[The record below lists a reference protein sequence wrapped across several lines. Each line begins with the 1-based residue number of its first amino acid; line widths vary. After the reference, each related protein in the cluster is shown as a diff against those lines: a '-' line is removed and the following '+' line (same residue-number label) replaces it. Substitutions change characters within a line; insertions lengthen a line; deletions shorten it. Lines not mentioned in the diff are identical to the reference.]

1 MNRNYLK
8 YILIGGASIFV
19 LTGCDDYLN
28 RESTSGVNTSDLIW
42 QNPKAIT
49 AVLADMYDSGLK
61 LDEFDDWYGSKK
73 ANLANQTS
81 FSDEATASY
90 QKESA
95 FDKSNST
102 YSYGDYVFND
112 DMVTRYKQIRIV
124 NNFLLNIEKTSVLS
138 EDEKE
143 ELGAEARFI
152 RAMQY
157 FGLVKRYGGV
167 PLLTV
172 PQEYTAGNTEA
183 LYQARDTEAA
193 TYDFII
199 NECKAIYES
208 LPEVRSSDAKY
219 RANRGTVLALWSRA
233 ALYAGTIAKY
243 SKTLTLT
250 GEAVSKGYVYIPETE
265 AKRYFDECYTA
276 SSKIL
281 DEMVPRVYSLYKSTG
296 TEAEELAQ
304 NFYNL
309 FSKTVN
315 GDNGEYIFQKQYN
328 VAAGKGH
335 MWDKLNVPFSY
346 RGDGW
351 GCGMSPVLE
360 MVEEFEYIDG
370 TEGKL
375 KMKDSSGKAIS
386 YDSPYD
392 IFKNKDPRLLGSV
405 YLPGADYKGHGGG
418 KIEWLRG
425 VIDGQDGIG
434 TKYEASAQPDKEN
447 KVVIDGKTYN
457 TSGKDGGSLSVG
469 DASKTGFYQRKFLD
483 ESLTDYTNID
493 AKRSSTPW
501 VVFRL
506 AEIYLNRAE
515 ACMELNRHLDVA
527 LKDINEIRG
536 RAGIKLL
543 TEGDLTLDKVRHER
557 KVELAFEKHRYWD
570 LKRWRLAHLDVS
582 KGGLTNFR
590 GTALCPYYNIKSGKY
605 TFETGVPEKRKR
617 LFLEK
622 NYYTMF
628 RPEDLSTNP
637 LMVQNPGYGN

>member
-1 MNRNYLK
+1 
-8 YILIGGASIFV
+8 
-19 LTGCDDYLN
+19 
-28 RESTSGVNTSDLIW
+28 
-42 QNPKAIT
+42 
-49 AVLADMYDSGLK
+49 MYDSGLK

-81 FSDEATASY
+81 LSDEATASY

-143 ELGAEARFI
+143 EIGAEARFI

-167 PLLTV
+167 PLQTI
-172 PQEYTAGNTEA
+172 PQEYTTGNTQA

-199 NECKAIYES
+199 NECKAIYGS
-208 LPEVRSSDAKY
+208 LPEVRNSDAKY
-219 RANRGTVLALWSRA
+219 RANRGAVLALWSRA

-243 SKTLTLT
+243 SKALTLT

-265 AKRYFDECYTA
+265 AERYFDECYTA

-281 DEMVPRVYSLYKSTG
+281 DEMVPRVYSLYKSTSMDP
-296 TEAEELAQ
+296 EELAQ

-375 KMKDSSGKAIS
+375 KMKDSGGKAIS

-405 YLPGADYKGHGGG
+405 YLPGADYKGYGGG
-418 KIEWLRG
+418 KIEWMRG
-425 VIDGQDGIG
+425 VINGQDGIG

-447 KVVIDGKTYN
+447 KVVIDGQTYN

-483 ESLTDYTNID
+483 ESLTDYTDID

-506 AEIYLNRAE
+506 AEIYLNYAE
-515 ACMELNRHLDVA
+515 AMYHCGKEDVA
-527 LKDINEIRG
+527 REYVNYIRKRARGGREDILPDVTESG
-536 RAGIKLL
+536 EALL
-543 TEGDLTLDKVRHER
+543 AKIQHER
-557 KVELAFEKHRYWD
+557 KVELAFEEHRFYDVRRWKIAEKVDRGAFHGINITKQTDGTKKYELFKIQDRDFVAPANYLLPIPRYEIQKND
-570 LKRWRLAHLDVS
+570 L
-582 KGGLTNFR
+582 
-590 GTALCPYYNIKSGKY
+590 
-605 TFETGVPEKRKR
+605 
-617 LFLEK
+617 LE
-622 NYYTMF
+622 
-628 RPEDLSTNP
+628 
-637 LMVQNPGYGN
+637 QNPGYDK

>member
-8 YILIGGASIFV
+8 YILIGGVSIFV
-19 LTGCDDYLN
+19 WTGCDDYLN
-28 RESTSGVNTSDLIW
+28 RESTSGVNTPDLIW

-81 FSDEATASY
+81 LSDEATASY

-167 PLLTV
+167 PLQTV
-172 PQEYTAGNTEA
+172 PKEYTAGNTEA

-250 GEAVSKGYVYIPETE
+250 GEAVSKRSEERRVG
-265 AKRYFDECYTA
+265 KECR
-276 SSKIL
+276 S
-281 DEMVPRVYSLYKSTG
+281 R
-296 TEAEELAQ
+296 
-304 NFYNL
+304 
-309 FSKTVN
+309 
-315 GDNGEYIFQKQYN
+315 
-328 VAAGKGH
+328 
-335 MWDKLNVPFSY
+335 W
-346 RGDGW
+346 
-351 GCGMSPVLE
+351 
-360 MVEEFEYIDG
+360 
-370 TEGKL
+370 
-375 KMKDSSGKAIS
+375 
-386 YDSPYD
+386 SPY
-392 IFKNKDPRLLGSV
+392 
-405 YLPGADYKGHGGG
+405 H
-418 KIEWLRG
+418 
-425 VIDGQDGIG
+425 
-434 TKYEASAQPDKEN
+434 
-447 KVVIDGKTYN
+447 
-457 TSGKDGGSLSVG
+457 
-469 DASKTGFYQRKFLD
+469 
-483 ESLTDYTNID
+483 
-493 AKRSSTPW
+493 
-501 VVFRL
+501 
-506 AEIYLNRAE
+506 
-515 ACMELNRHLDVA
+515 
-527 LKDINEIRG
+527 
-536 RAGIKLL
+536 
-543 TEGDLTLDKVRHER
+543 
-557 KVELAFEKHRYWD
+557 
-570 LKRWRLAHLDVS
+570 
-582 KGGLTNFR
+582 
-590 GTALCPYYNIKSGKY
+590 
-605 TFETGVPEKRKR
+605 
-617 LFLEK
+617 
-622 NYYTMF
+622 
-628 RPEDLSTNP
+628 
-637 LMVQNPGYGN
+637 

>member
-8 YILIGGASIFV
+8 YILIGGVSIFV
-19 LTGCDDYLN
+19 WTGCDDYLN
-28 RESTSGVNTSDLIW
+28 RESTSGVNTPDLIW

-61 LDEFDDWYGSKK
+61 PDEFDDRYGSKK

-81 FSDEATASY
+81 LSDEATAGY

-157 FGLVKRYGGV
+157 FDLVKRYGGV
-167 PLLTV
+167 PLQTV
-172 PQEYTAGNTEA
+172 PKEYTAGNTEA

-265 AKRYFDECYTA
+265 AERYFDECYTA

-309 FSKTVN
+309 FSKAVN

-351 GCGMSPVLE
+351 GCGMSPVME

-405 YLPGADYKGHGGG
+405 YLPGADYKGYGGG
-418 KIEWLRG
+418 KIEWIRG
-425 VIDGQDGIG
+425 VINGQDGIG

-447 KVVIDGKTYN
+447 KVVIDGQTYN

-543 TEGDLTLDKVRHER
+543 TAGNLTLDKVRHER
-557 KVELAFEKHRYWD
+557 KVELAFEKHRY
-570 LKRWRLAHLDVS
+570 L
-582 KGGLTNFR
+582 G
-590 GTALCPYYNIKSGKY
+590 
-605 TFETGVPEKRKR
+605 FETLAPGSSRCKQRWFDQFPRHGS
-617 LFLEK
+617 
-622 NYYTMF
+622 
-628 RPEDLSTNP
+628 LSV
-637 LMVQNPGYGN
+637 LQC